1 MRPQLTDTQTG
12 KEVVQKTVTYLE
24 SVSKE
29 SRKALTSE
37 FSQDHKG
44 IALSAV
50 SPLLRQSLVD
60 WFSRR
65 DQNLKITHE
74 STSKGR
80 LGEVRMVFQGETK
93 KVRFKVHLHATF
105 TVNGQSEESPSFLRE
120 VNVFVDP
127 REFSL

>member
-1 MRPQLTDTQTG
+1 VTDIQTG

-24 SVSKE
+24 NVSKE

-37 FSQDHKG
+37 FNQDHKG
-44 IALSAV
+44 VAMSAV
-50 SPLLRQSLVD
+50 SPLLRQSLLD

-105 TVNGQSEESPSFLRE
+105 AVNGQSEDSPSFLRE

-127 REFSL
+127 REFSA

>member
-1 MRPQLTDTQTG
+1 MTDIQTG

-24 SVSKE
+24 NVSKE

-37 FSQDHKG
+37 FNQDHKG
-44 IALSAV
+44 VAMSAV
-50 SPLLRQSLVD
+50 SPLLRQSLLD

-105 TVNGQSEESPSFLRE
+105 AVNGQSEDSPSFLRE

-127 REFSL
+127 REFSA

>member
-1 MRPQLTDTQTG
+1 MTDIQTG
-12 KEVVQKTVTYLE
+12 KEVMQKTVTYLE

-37 FSQDHKG
+37 FNQDHKG
-44 IALSAV
+44 VALSTIG
-50 SPLLRQSLVD
+50 PLLRQSLLD

>member
-1 MRPQLTDTQTG
+1 MTDVQTG

-37 FSQDHKG
+37 FNQDHKG
-44 IALSAV
+44 VALSDAG
-50 SPLLRQSLVD
+50 PLLRQSLLD

-105 TVNGQSEESPSFLRE
+105 TVNGKSEESPSFLRE

>member
-1 MRPQLTDTQTG
+1 MTDVQTG
-12 KEVVQKTVTYLE
+12 KEVVQKTLAYLE

-29 SRKALTSE
+29 SRKALTTE
-37 FSQDHKG
+37 FNQDHKG
-44 IALSAV
+44 IAFSSV
-50 SPLLRQSLVD
+50 SPLLRDSFLN

-65 DQNLKITHE
+65 DKNLKITHE
-74 STSKGR
+74 TTSRGR
-80 LGEVRMVFQGETK
+80 FGEVRMVFQGETK

-105 TVNGQSEESPSFLRE
+105 TVNGQSEESPSFLRD

>member
-1 MRPQLTDTQTG
+1 MTDIQTG

-24 SVSKE
+24 NVSKE

-37 FSQDHKG
+37 FNQDHKG
-44 IALSAV
+44 VALSAAT
-50 SPLLRQSLVD
+50 PLLRQSLLD

-105 TVNGQSEESPSFLRE
+105 AVNSQSEDSPAFLRE